1 MELPFK
7 KIRCDCGKWVAI
19 EKDGEL
25 FVWCKNCKKE
35 VKLPKITGHN
45 PAWALRVGE
54 SVTLN

>member
-25 FVWCKNCKKE
+25 LGGSKN
-35 VKLPKITGHN
+35 
-45 PAWALRVGE
+45 
-54 SVTLN
+54 